1 MDNPKD
7 FEEDENKLSKEELD
21 ALLEEVENDSR
32 QVVRREQPVKKKNIR
47 FDMIIAAVIAFVI
60 VVGGV
65 LLVRHFVVNTPSKAE
80 KAVAENPLQD
90 DKYPEITDVVKNYL
104 NAFLIEDDA
113 KRAEIIAQYV
123 GNLYDINSV
132 KQRTYVSEYS
142 DVECYTKKGPYD
154 DTYVVYA
161 YYQMGLKNIDT
172 TVPAISR
179 LYVVR
184 DKKTGNVYIQND
196 SGDDIQKYMNKV
208 TKDSDVQD
216 LLKDVQEEFESVK
229 ASDPKVKA
237 YYDAINAKKNET
249 TTGTSNNKNETTA
262 SHTSNN
268 ATTKASV
275 TTQAPTTKVNSTT
288 KPQTTASKNNKNK

>member
-21 ALLEEVENDSR
+21 ALLKEVENDSR

-90 DKYPEITDVVKNYL
+90 DRYPEITDVVKNYL

-113 KRAEIIAQYV
+113 KRAETIAQYV

-216 LLKDVQEEFESVK
+216 LLKDVQE
-229 ASDPKVKA
+229 
-237 YYDAINAKKNET
+237 
-249 TTGTSNNKNETTA
+249 
-262 SHTSNN
+262 
-268 ATTKASV
+268 
-275 TTQAPTTKVNSTT
+275 
-288 KPQTTASKNNKNK
+288 

>member
-21 ALLEEVENDSR
+21 ALLKEVENDSR

-113 KRAEIIAQYV
+113 KRAETIAQYV

-161 YYQMGLKNIDT
+161 YYQMGIYEFWKGEIETVRILTQQFLQLPDYMLLGIRKQEMFIFKMIVVMIFKNT
-172 TVPAISR
+172 
-179 LYVVR
+179 
-184 DKKTGNVYIQND
+184 
-196 SGDDIQKYMNKV
+196 
-208 TKDSDVQD
+208 
-216 LLKDVQEEFESVK
+216 
-229 ASDPKVKA
+229 
-237 YYDAINAKKNET
+237 
-249 TTGTSNNKNETTA
+249 
-262 SHTSNN
+262 
-268 ATTKASV
+268 
-275 TTQAPTTKVNSTT
+275 
-288 KPQTTASKNNKNK
+288 

>member
-21 ALLEEVENDSR
+21 ALLKEVENDSR

-113 KRAEIIAQYV
+113 KRAEKTYFLRTAKSMALLRHDRRQSPLRKQPGV
-123 GNLYDINSV
+123 GRRDGTRPDRRAV
-132 KQRTYVSEYS
+132 
-142 DVECYTKKGPYD
+142 
-154 DTYVVYA
+154 
-161 YYQMGLKNIDT
+161 
-172 TVPAISR
+172 TVC
-179 LYVVR
+179 V
-184 DKKTGNVYIQND
+184 
-196 SGDDIQKYMNKV
+196 
-208 TKDSDVQD
+208 
-216 LLKDVQEEFESVK
+216 
-229 ASDPKVKA
+229 
-237 YYDAINAKKNET
+237 
-249 TTGTSNNKNETTA
+249 
-262 SHTSNN
+262 
-268 ATTKASV
+268 
-275 TTQAPTTKVNSTT
+275 
-288 KPQTTASKNNKNK
+288 

>member
-21 ALLEEVENDSR
+21 ALLKEVENDSR

-80 KAVAENPLQD
+80 KALAENPLQD

-113 KRAEIIAQYV
+113 KRAETIAQYV

-132 KQRTYVSEYS
+132 KQRTYVSERHCS
-142 DVECYTKKGPYD
+142 
-154 DTYVVYA
+154 A
-161 YYQMGLKNIDT
+161 H
-172 TVPAISR
+172 R
-179 LYVVR
+179 LWPDWLIR
-184 DKKTGNVYIQND
+184 
-196 SGDDIQKYMNKV
+196 
-208 TKDSDVQD
+208 
-216 LLKDVQEEFESVK
+216 L
-229 ASDPKVKA
+229 P
-237 YYDAINAKKNET
+237 
-249 TTGTSNNKNETTA
+249 
-262 SHTSNN
+262 
-268 ATTKASV
+268 
-275 TTQAPTTKVNSTT
+275 
-288 KPQTTASKNNKNK
+288 